1 VCEIAENI
9 GRAEVST
16 SSTYRLLQRLDMLAG
31 GGRVVDLIRQVVSLL
46 ANETILEKRREPT
59 YSLLCW
65 YCTRLRR
72 ESPEIEAKSVRCDYY
87 RGQVLEEEYFF
98 IGFVRMQ
105 TGLHFE
111 AFYASWI
118 SL

>member
-1 VCEIAENI
+1 MCEIAENI

-16 SSTYRLLQRLDMLAG
+16 SFTYRLLQRLDMLAG

-46 ANETILEKRREPT
+46 ANETILERRREPT

-72 ESPEIEAKSVRCDYY
+72 ESPEIDAKSVRCDHY
-87 RGQVLEEEYFF
+87 RGQVLEEECFF
-98 IGFVRMQ
+98 HRLCQ
-105 TGLHFE
+105 HANRSAL
-111 AFYASWI
+111 
-118 SL
+118 

>member
-1 VCEIAENI
+1 MYCSI
-9 GRAEVST
+9 GGPILIIV
-16 SSTYRLLQRLDMLAG
+16 
-31 GGRVVDLIRQVVSLL
+31 IRQVVSLL
-46 ANETILEKRREPT
+46 ASGTILERRREPMH
-59 YSLLCW
+59 SLPCW

-72 ESPEIEAKSVRCDYY
+72 ESPEIDAKSVRCDYY

-111 AFYASWI
+111 ALYASWI